1 MKTLIS
7 QIINAETGLNKIA
20 NTSLPISQS
29 IKIAKNIKELE
40 VVYTEY
46 NKQRRALIEKYGKE
60 IINPVT
66 GETNLNPVTGE
77 TNLQVTNENMEVFL
91 KELKAILDTEVEL
104 NIEPFNLNDSDVRL
118 SPAEYLSLEFLLTN
132 ELAVA

>member
-7 QIINAETGLNKIA
+7 QIVNAEAGLGKLA

-60 IINPVT
+60 II
-66 GETNLNPVTGE
+66 NPVTGE

>member
-66 GETNLNPVTGE
+66 GETNL
-77 TNLQVTNENMEVFL
+77 QVTNENTEVFL

>member
-66 GETNLNPVTGE
+66 GETNL
-77 TNLQVTNENMEVFL
+77 QVTNENMEVFL